1 MYRKV
6 IKDSKPFGAVEAEVV
21 SVSCNGF
28 IAVVQT
34 VETIVPGTEL
44 KAAPKKNAPVMKAKV
59 FEHVLSWRVWSL
71 MPVHIQLY
79 SCILNLFASITM
91 SKSTMR
97 CDCEEFQI
105 MHIRSHHISD
115 N

>member
-6 IKDSKPFGAVEAEVV
+6 IKDSKPFGAVEAKVV

-59 FEHVLSWRVWSL
+59 FDRPCLVVCGTHASAHPLIFMHSQYLFFYHHV
-71 MPVHIQLY
+71 
-79 SCILNLFASITM
+79 
-91 SKSTMR
+91 
-97 CDCEEFQI
+97 
-105 MHIRSHHISD
+105 
-115 N
+115 

>member
-6 IKDSKPFGAVEAEVV
+6 IRDSKPFGAVEAKVV

-44 KAAPKKNAPVMKAKV
+44 KAAPKKNAPVTKAKV
-59 FEHVLSWRVWSL
+59 FELVLKFVVTYASSHPYIFVHSQSLRFYHHVEVHYAMRLWS
-71 MPVHIQLY
+71 IQYHL
-79 SCILNLFASITM
+79 
-91 SKSTMR
+91 
-97 CDCEEFQI
+97 
-105 MHIRSHHISD
+105 H
-115 N
+115 

>member
-6 IKDSKPFGAVEAEVV
+6 IKDSKPFGAVEAKVV

-44 KAAPKKNAPVMKAKV
+44 KAALKKNAPVMKAKV
-59 FEHVLSWRVWSL
+59 FDHVLSCLVL
-71 MPVHIQLY
+71 MPVHIQSY
-79 SCILNLFASITM
+79 SCILNLVASITM
-91 SKSTMR
+91 FKSTMR
-97 CDCEEFQI
+97 CYCLGFNI
-105 MHIRSHHISD
+105 IYIRSHHNSD
-115 N
+115 Y

>member
-6 IKDSKPFGAVEAEVV
+6 IKDSKPFGAVEAKVV

-44 KAAPKKNAPVMKAKV
+44 KAAPRKNNPVMKAKV
-59 FEHVLSWRVWSL
+59 FVHVLSCVVL
-71 MPVHIQLY
+71 MPVHIHSY
-79 SCILNLFASITM
+79 SCILNIFSSITM
-91 SKSTMR
+91 FKSSIR
-97 CDCEEFQI
+97 CDCLGFNI
-105 MHIRSHHISD
+105 MYIISHHIFD
-115 N
+115 Y